1 MMCAVFQMAGLM
13 FLLSARLTSEVRC
26 CVASVPKCFE
36 CLMLMSGPS
45 ELLVLLVLIALS
57 VCLFFGDI
65 DLMVILFFR
74 WFCCWCV

>member
-26 CVASVPKCFE
+26 CVASSPKCFE
-36 CLMLMSGPS
+36 CLMLILSAPS

-57 VCLFFGDI
+57 VCSL
-65 DLMVILFFR
+65 VISI
-74 WFCCWCV
+74 